1 MDFPRTSGLLLHP
14 ASLPGRFG
22 IGDLGDTAYRWV
34 DFLAATGQTLWQVLP
49 LGATGSAYG
58 HSRTRAC
65 RLSRATHS

>member
-14 ASLPGRFG
+14 TSLPGRFG

-49 LGATGSAYG
+49 RALRALRTAIP
-58 HSRTRAC
+58 RTRAC